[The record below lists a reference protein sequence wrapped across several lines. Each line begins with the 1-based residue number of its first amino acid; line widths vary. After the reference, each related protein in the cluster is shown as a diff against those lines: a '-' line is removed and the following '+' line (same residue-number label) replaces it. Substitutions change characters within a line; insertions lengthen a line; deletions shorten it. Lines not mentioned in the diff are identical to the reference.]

1 MLRNEIVKTGLW
13 MFRWRSFL
21 PLLVIPLFAWA
32 AYDLWARGG
41 QASPVTGVLDI
52 VALCVSISGLLLR
65 AFTVGHAPPGTSGR
79 NTKEQRAT
87 VLNSDGIYSVVR
99 HPLYLANY
107 LMFAGFLLATHDY
120 WLMLTCSLIYF
131 IYYERIMMAEED
143 FLAGKFGQAYEDWA
157 AVTPAFLPRLG
168 GWRPSSGVLSWR
180 KIIRGETHGLTLI
193 AVVFAVLRLAMW
205 WIAGGE
211 YPVMWMGFAAVMLV
225 LLTTVVVLKKT
236 TKVFAPR

>member
-1 MLRNEIVKTGLW
+1 MVKTGLW

-21 PLLVIPLFAWA
+21 PLLVVPLFVWA
-32 AYDLWARGG
+32 AYDLWVQGG
-41 QASPVTGVLDI
+41 QASSVTGIVDI
-52 VALCVSISGLLLR
+52 VALCVSICGLMLR

-120 WLMLTCSLIYF
+120 WLMLTCSLVYF

-143 FLAGKFGQAYEDWA
+143 FLAGKFGKAYEDWA

-180 KIIRGETHGLTLI
+180 KIIRSETHGLTLI

-205 WIAGGE
+205 WIGGGE

-225 LLTTVVVLKKT
+225 LLTAVVVLKKT
-236 TKVFAPR
+236 TKIFAPR